1 MIRVV
6 LRIVAP
12 AVTVFGLAS
21 TSHAANDTI
30 VPAMGHGIAL
40 QRCTT
45 CHLIE
50 PGQANPPGHVG
61 GPSFQTIAN
70 SGDLSEEK
78 LRSHFNTLNR
88 RTTALSMPNIGLTR
102 DERNKVI
109 AYILSLRN
117 PQAPAD
123 ASAQQ
128 APAQQSPAGQPPT
141 K

>member
-1 MIRVV
+1 VTRIV
-6 LRIVAP
+6 LRIA
-12 AVTVFGLAS
+12 AS
-21 TSHAANDTI
+21 GIALLGFSSLSYAANDTL
-30 VPAMGHGIAL
+30 VPAMGHGIAM

-50 PGQANPPGHVG
+50 PGQVNQPGHVG

-70 SGDLSEEK
+70 TEDLSADK
-78 LRSHFNTLNR
+78 LRNHFNTLNR

-102 DERNKVI
+102 DERTKVI

-117 PQAPAD
+117 PQAPTD
-123 ASAQQ
+123 
-128 APAQQSPAGQPPT
+128 APAQPAPQPPA

>member
-1 MIRVV
+1 VTGII

-12 AVTVFGLAS
+12 AVAVFGIAS
-21 TSHAANDTI
+21 LSYAANDTL

-40 QRCTT
+40 QLCTT
-45 CHLIE
+45 CHLVE
-50 PGQANPPGHVG
+50 PGQVNPPGHVG

-70 SGDLSEEK
+70 SEAVSEEK
-78 LRSHFNTLNR
+78 LRRHFNTLNR

-102 DERNKVI
+102 DERTKVI
-109 AYILSLRN
+109 AYIMSLRN

-123 ASAQQ
+123 A
-128 APAQQSPAGQPPT
+128 PAQQPPAPQPPA